1 MPGSKPCPIFWDL
14 TLGVT
19 AASSHERQ
27 RRRAKYLS
35 VHLPTDVPGLL
46 SGTVVQEGTGG
57 RQQVLPCTMSTVR
70 RGDAITQLCH
80 SASGCVH

>member
-1 MPGSKPCPIFWDL
+1 MPGSKHCPIFWDL

-35 VHLPTDVPGLL
+35 VYLPTNVSGPL

-57 RQQVLPCTMSTVR
+57 RQQPEGKT
-70 RGDAITQLCH
+70 
-80 SASGCVH
+80 